1 MLFKGEEIYLFFIY
15 FNMKNKLIII
25 FIILVI
31 SIVLST
37 KYFGRLVEEKM
48 SVYVYEEVDRVTKM
62 LIREVLDEEF
72 LNSLNIN
79 DLYQVNDT
87 LDVSSIDYDVVKVNK
102 ILGIINNK
110 ISDRLHDF
118 DSGEVD
124 LLYEGTNFLR
134 YSKDDS
140 VGMAIKVPLGVLF
153 SNPIISSI
161 GPKVPVRLL
170 LSGQVESDLVTS
182 IKQYGINNVL
192 LEIDIKIVV
201 SEKIVFPF
209 SSRYVDVCFEFPL
222 VIKLISGKVPENYLN
237 TEKFDIIE

>member
-1 MLFKGEEIYLFFIY
+1 
-15 FNMKNKLIII
+15 MKNKFIITT
-25 FIILVI
+25 IILVI
-31 SIVLST
+31 SIVIST

-48 SVYVYEEVDRVTKM
+48 SIYVYEEVDRVTKM

-72 LNSLNIN
+72 LSSLNIN
-79 DLYQVNDT
+79 DLYKVNDN
-87 LDVSSIDYDVVKVNK
+87 LGVSSIDYDVVKVNK

-124 LLYEGTNFLR
+124 LIYEGTSFLK
-134 YSKDDS
+134 YSKGDS
-140 VGMAIKVPLGVLF
+140 VGMAIKVPIGILF
-153 SNPIISSI
+153 SNPIITSI

-192 LEIDIKIVV
+192 LEIDIEIVI
-201 SEKIVFPF
+201 SEKIIFPF
-209 SSRYVDVCFEFPL
+209 SSRYVDVNFEFPL

>member
-1 MLFKGEEIYLFFIY
+1 
-15 FNMKNKLIII
+15 MKNK
-25 FIILVI
+25 FIILTIILVF
-31 SIVLST
+31 SIVIST

-79 DLYQVNDT
+79 DLYKISNE
-87 LDVSSIDYDVVKVNK
+87 LNGNIIDYDVVKVNK
-102 ILGIINNK
+102 ILGIINKK

-124 LLYEGTNFLR
+124 LIYEGTSFLK

-140 VGMAIKVPLGVLF
+140 VGMAIKVPIGILF

-192 LEIDIKIVV
+192 LEIDINILVN
-201 SEKIVFPF
+201 EKIVFPF
-209 SSRYVDVCFEFPL
+209 SSRYVDVNFEFPL

>member
-1 MLFKGEEIYLFFIY
+1 
-15 FNMKNKLIII
+15 MKNKFIITT
-25 FIILVI
+25 IILVI
-31 SIVLST
+31 SIVIST

-48 SVYVYEEVDRVTKM
+48 SIYVYEEVDRVTKM

-72 LNSLNIN
+72 LASLNIN
-79 DLYQVNDT
+79 DLYKVNDN
-87 LDVSSIDYDVVKVNK
+87 LGVSSIDYDVVKVNK

-124 LLYEGTNFLR
+124 LIYEGTSFLK
-134 YSKDDS
+134 YSKGDS
-140 VGMAIKVPLGVLF
+140 VGMAIKVPIGILF
-153 SNPIISSI
+153 SNPIITSI

-192 LEIDIKIVV
+192 LEIDIEIVI
-201 SEKIVFPF
+201 SEKIIFPF
-209 SSRYVDVCFEFPL
+209 SSRYVDVNFEFPL